1 MVIFKNL
8 FQYTA
13 IVIVLQDRPTD
24 FYDYFA
30 KLFFS
35 SRKKER
41 IWRKKK
47 PVDLWNM
54 GVISPVYQK
63 ISLINYHS
71 EII

>member
-35 SRKKER
+35 AGKRGGYGE
-41 IWRKKK
+41 
-47 PVDLWNM
+47 M
-54 GVISPVYQK
+54 GNQ
-63 ISLINYHS
+63 
-71 EII
+71 

>member
-13 IVIVLQDRPTD
+13 IVIVLQDRSTD

-35 SRKKER
+35 AGKRGGFGE
-41 IWRKKK
+41 
-47 PVDLWNM
+47 M
-54 GVISPVYQK
+54 GNQ
-63 ISLINYHS
+63 
-71 EII
+71 